1 MDRVQKLE
9 YEKTME
15 DYFHEHK
22 VYDLIERLFEELI
35 INKPENPIDYLIER
49 LKRKT
54 PKRIF
59 ITGYSGTSVKTISL
73 ALANNLGYICLNI
86 SHLLEREMSKNNEN
100 SEKIKKNLAE
110 CRLVDDETVIDLLRN
125 QIIKY
130 EEENISYIIE
140 GFPRNRTQAI
150 FLQSLGLLP
159 DHIIVLTTDK
169 QKSEEALFDIIKDN
183 LENNGE
189 QRTEGQIKS
198 LAKISVNET
207 ELNLNSLE
215 EIFRG
220 FYYEINVDSFEQE
233 SEVVDKLTNLLKFK
247 QKSSDSRKPPH
258 IMLIAPPCLNKKKIG
273 SLISN
278 QLKIIHID
286 IMDLLTKE
294 ISARNENSMN
304 ILSSLEQ
311 NDLVHNKHILKLLED
326 RLYCSDCMINGWIVT
341 GFPKS
346 ELQINYMEKMNSEIK
361 PSLIAVIDADEKK
374 IEENAEKKKY
384 DPKSGKSYIEGSQ
397 EYSELKDDVKSRLTK
412 RKQDEG
418 DILKKRI
425 ENWKQIL
432 DTILKKDYKNL
443 IKLNGND
450 SESKIAETVIDAVGF
465 NS

>member
-73 ALANNLGYICLNI
+73 ALANNLGYTCLNI
-86 SHLLEREMSKNNEN
+86 SHLLEREISKNNEN

-189 QRTEGQIKS
+189 QRTEDQIKS

-220 FYYEINVDSFEQE
+220 FYYEINVDNFEQE

-247 QKSSDSRKPPH
+247 QKSSDAHKPPH